1 MPFSLSIIP
10 NEAFQV
16 PTVPFGDNSPQFEA
30 AMQTAEATENGED
43 AVGDQRNDDA
53 GPPPSPQPLSKNAQ
67 KKLLKQ
73 QRFEAKKAEK
83 KAAMKEHKK
92 REGERKRKE
101 WDQMLEGVTE
111 EERKRL
117 IDSRKGLRKERMEKR
132 SEERENKIQRLTA
145 SKHHGQ
151 NIVVDFEFSH
161 LMTTSEIHSL
171 VQQVF
176 HSLPYF
182 FFILNTVSFW

>member
-1 MPFSLSIIP
+1 M
-10 NEAFQV
+10 AFQV
-16 PTVPFGDNSPQFEA
+16 PTVPFGDKSPQFEA
-30 AMQTAEATENGED
+30 AMQTA
-43 AVGDQRNDDA
+43 VGDQSNDDA

-83 KAAMKEHKK
+83 KKAMKEHKK

-111 EERKRL
+111 EERNRL

-176 HSLPYF
+176 HYLPYF
-182 FFILNTVSFW
+182 FYSEYGVVLVVPPIVIRGLAIKL

>member
-1 MPFSLSIIP
+1 
-10 NEAFQV
+10 
-16 PTVPFGDNSPQFEA
+16 
-30 AMQTAEATENGED
+30 MQTAEATENGED
-43 AVGDQRNDDA
+43 AVGDQSNDVA
-53 GPPPSPQPLSKNAQ
+53 GSPPSPQPLSKNAQ

-83 KAAMKEHKK
+83 KKAMKEHKK

-145 SKHHGQ
+145 AKHHGQ
-151 NIVVDFEFSH
+151 NIIVDFEFSH

-182 FFILNTVSFW
+182 FYSEYGVVLVVPPIVIRGLAIKL